1 MKKARRI
8 TDIPCLHE
16 EILGVIFSRL
26 PVKTLLRLK
35 YSYKGY
41 CDLISSPWFMTLHR
55 KRFSSD
61 PDNHCI
67 FVQTGKINRLIRLQ
81 NPGNLIKLNEPCRT
95 DYTVIGSINGLICL
109 VTNIASRQWI
119 CLWNPSINQYK
130 MFPVH
135 NDNPEKTRKCDVSM
149 GFGYEKGSD
158 DYKVIRVL
166 SYKTGWPLTILEIYS
181 TNSDSWKEVKSHSR
195 LIKLNTCFCNV
206 IVEGLTY
213 WVAKDLDGSTV
224 LASFVWS
231 IEKFFIIPLPEEVIT
246 KSQTFVA
253 TNYHGS
259 FALLAYSSPSKFK
272 ACVDVWEIELD
283 ISAEECDWKKKDT
296 FHTDFGFSMHWGLTG
311 GDIVVENAPNM
322 PFLFNVTTKQMWEMG
337 INPILS
343 LSNYTESLVSI
354 KGFRRVRNQL
364 KRKRKASN
372 PVRARL
378 S

>member
-1 MKKARRI
+1 MKKARQI
-8 TDIPCLHE
+8 TDIPCLDD

-35 YSYKGY
+35 CLSKRY
-41 CDLISSPWFMTLHR
+41 CNLISSPWFITLHR

-67 FVQTGKINRLIRLQ
+67 FVQTGKINRLIRTQ

-95 DYTVIGSINGLICL
+95 NYTVIGSINGLICL
-109 VTNIASRQWI
+109 VTNIASRQMI

-135 NDNPEKTRKCDVSM
+135 SENPKKTRKCDVSM

-158 DYKVIRVL
+158 DYKVLRLL
-166 SYKTGWPLTILEIYS
+166 SYKTGRPLTIVEIYS
-181 TNSDSWKEVKSHSR
+181 TNSDSWKEVKSNSR
-195 LIKLNTCFCNV
+195 LKMNTCFCNV

-224 LASFVWS
+224 LAPFVWS
-231 IEKFFIIPLPEEVIT
+231 IEKFFIIPIPKEVIT
-246 KSQTFVA
+246 KSQSFKA

-259 FALLAYSSPSKFK
+259 FALLAYSSRRKFK
-272 ACVDVWEIELD
+272 ARLDVWVVELD
-283 ISAEECDWKKKDT
+283 ISAEEFKWKKKFT
-296 FHTDFGFSMHWGLTG
+296 FHMDFGFSMHWGLTG
-311 GDIVVENAPNM
+311 GDIVVENAPHM
-322 PFLFNVTTKQMWEMG
+322 PYLFNLTTKQMWAMG

-343 LSNYTESLVSI
+343 LFNYTESLVSI
-354 KGFRRVRNQL
+354 NGFKHVRNQL
-364 KRKRKASN
+364 KRRRKASN